1 MSASEVANKI
11 KEEATIVKEK
21 AESLVASI
29 SVDQKE
35 AESKLLAAKPALDA
49 AEAAL
54 QVKFAYSY
62 LQRLYLKLL
71 CNRQLKL
78 QILQQCENWESHHI

>member
-21 AESLVASI
+21 AESLVAII
-29 SVDQKE
+29 SVDQQE
-35 AESKLLAAKPALDA
+35 AEKKLLAAKPALDA

-54 QVKFAYSY
+54 QVCFEYS
-62 LQRLYLKLL
+62 
-71 CNRQLKL
+71 
-78 QILQQCENWESHHI
+78 H

>member
-1 MSASEVANKI
+1 MAASEVANKI

-21 AESLVASI
+21 AETLVAII

-35 AESKLLAAKPALDA
+35 AEGKLLAAKPALDA

-54 QVKFAYSY
+54 QVKFAYSD
-62 LQRLYLKLL
+62 LFTKVLL
-71 CNRQLKL
+71 E
-78 QILQQCENWESHHI
+78 IIVP

>member
-1 MSASEVANKI
+1 MTASEIANKI
-11 KEEATIVKEK
+11 KEEATIVKER
-21 AESLVASI
+21 AETLVAMI

-54 QVKFAYSY
+54 QVIQYHKCTLNILNNYSTDY
-62 LQRLYLKLL
+62 QSCRYS
-71 CNRQLKL
+71 N
-78 QILQQCENWESHHI
+78 ST

>member
-1 MSASEVANKI
+1 MAASEIANKI

-21 AESLVASI
+21 AEVLVELI

-35 AESKLLAAKPALDA
+35 AEGKLLAAKPALDA

-54 QVKFAYSY
+54 LVSKF
-62 LQRLYLKLL
+62 Q
-71 CNRQLKL
+71 N
-78 QILQQCENWESHHI
+78 